1 MIIMAL
7 DHVRDYFHADAFL
20 YDPTDLSK
28 TTAFLFFT
36 RWITHFCA
44 PVFMFLSGTSAFL
57 VGERKGKKY
66 LSRFLLT
73 RGLWLIFLELTLI
86 NFGWFF
92 NIHFT
97 MIDFIVIWAL
107 GVSMIALAGL
117 IYLPVPAI
125 VTISMVMVF
134 GHNFLDNVHVSGNG
148 SGAFIWSMLHE
159 PRFFNYGDHIFFVG
173 YPVIPWI
180 GVMALGYCIGT
191 KYTAN
196 YDPVK
201 RKRFLV
207 ELGAVAIALFAVLR
221 LSNAYGDPNKW
232 SGQASGTFTFLS
244 FLNVSKYPPS
254 FLYLVVTL
262 GPAILFLAFTENTKS
277 WLSRQIKMIG
287 RVPMFYY
294 LVHIYIIHLLALG
307 ATYFCG
313 HTWKDMILTDWV
325 SFEPKLQGYGFSLG
339 VVYAIWFSVIVILYF
354 LCRWYDGYKRSHIRQ
369 KWWLSYL

>member
-1 MIIMAL
+1 
-7 DHVRDYFHADAFL
+7 
-20 YDPTDLSK
+20 
-28 TTAFLFFT
+28 
-36 RWITHFCA
+36 
-44 PVFMFLSGTSAFL
+44 
-57 VGERKGKKY
+57 
-66 LSRFLLT
+66 
-73 RGLWLIFLELTLI
+73 
-86 NFGWFF
+86 
-92 NIHFT
+92 
-97 MIDFIVIWAL
+97 
-107 GVSMIALAGL
+107 
-117 IYLPVPAI
+117 
-125 VTISMVMVF
+125 
-134 GHNFLDNVHVSGNG
+134 
-148 SGAFIWSMLHE
+148 
-159 PRFFNYGDHIFFVG
+159 
-173 YPVIPWI
+173 
-180 GVMALGYCIGT
+180 
-191 KYTAN
+191 
-196 YDPVK
+196 
-201 RKRFLV
+201 
-207 ELGAVAIALFAVLR
+207 LGAVAIALFAVLR

-254 FLYLVVTL
+254 FLYLLVTL